1 MMTEDI
7 EVLYMGHVSEA
18 IIDFQESQSINVQQF
33 ELSINIRIQV
43 LNKLT
48 TKGFSY
54 IIVKL
59 QLGMFS
65 KGGEKYMQQL

>member
-7 EVLYMGHVSEA
+7 EVLDMGHVSEA
-18 IIDFQESQSINVQQF
+18 IIDFQESQQINVQQF
-33 ELSINIRIQV
+33 ELSMNIRIYALKQTY
-43 LNKLT
+43 NKRFT
-48 TKGFSY
+48 Y
-54 IIVKL
+54 IFVKL